1 MVVQLRSTV
10 RDIHSRTWPT
20 DLYVLLCLFSNSIF
34 EFNTHDL
41 PEQDVTTTF
50 VKGSA
55 AQVLL
60 FVLAVVILIRPSC
73 MDDTRTKERVQYG
86 SRQTTCA

>member
-1 MVVQLRSTV
+1 MVVQLRSTA
-10 RDIHSRTWPT
+10 RDIHSRTWPP
-20 DLYVLLCLFSNSIF
+20 DLYVLLCLFSN